1 MLRGSVEIQ
10 VRRTAA
16 IVGRISGL
24 PRDGRRCDNACMTTR
39 VEQIA
44 EQVKSLPLSEREE
57 LLAWLADFELGQ
69 VDAWDE
75 EVARDSLPGGRMQR
89 VLDRVRL
96 DIAEGRTKPLGE
108 VIDNE

>member
-1 MLRGSVEIQ
+1 
-10 VRRTAA
+10 
-16 IVGRISGL
+16 
-24 PRDGRRCDNACMTTR
+24 MTTH

-75 EVARDSLPGGRMQR
+75 EIARDSQPGGRMQR
-89 VLDRVRL
+89 VVDRVRR
-96 DIAEGRTKPLGE
+96 DIDGGRTKPLGE

>member
-1 MLRGSVEIQ
+1 V
-10 VRRTAA
+10 
-16 IVGRISGL
+16 
-24 PRDGRRCDNACMTTR
+24 TTR

-69 VDAWDE
+69 VDAWDV
-75 EVARDSLPGGRMQR
+75 EVAQDSQPGGRMQR
-89 VLDRVRL
+89 VIDHVRR

>member
-1 MLRGSVEIQ
+1 
-10 VRRTAA
+10 
-16 IVGRISGL
+16 
-24 PRDGRRCDNACMTTR
+24 MTTR

-75 EVARDSLPGGRMQR
+75 AIARDSQPGGRMQR
-89 VLDRVRL
+89 VIDLVRR
-96 DIAEGRTKPLGE
+96 DIAQGRTKPLGE

>member
-1 MLRGSVEIQ
+1 
-10 VRRTAA
+10 
-16 IVGRISGL
+16 
-24 PRDGRRCDNACMTTR
+24 MTTR

-75 EVARDSLPGGRMQR
+75 EMARDSQPGGRMQR
-89 VLDRVRL
+89 VIDRVRR
-96 DIAEGRTKPLGE
+96 DIAQGRTKLLGE

>member
-1 MLRGSVEIQ
+1 
-10 VRRTAA
+10 
-16 IVGRISGL
+16 
-24 PRDGRRCDNACMTTR
+24 MTTR

-75 EVARDSLPGGRMQR
+75 EMARDSQPGGRMQR
-89 VLDRVRL
+89 VIDRVRRA
-96 DIAEGRTKPLGE
+96 IAQGRTKPLGE

>member
-1 MLRGSVEIQ
+1 
-10 VRRTAA
+10 
-16 IVGRISGL
+16 
-24 PRDGRRCDNACMTTR
+24 MTTR

-75 EVARDSLPGGRMQR
+75 EMSRDSQPGGRMQR
-89 VLDRVRL
+89 VIDRVRR
-96 DIAEGRTKPLGE
+96 DIAQGRTKPLGE

>member
-1 MLRGSVEIQ
+1 
-10 VRRTAA
+10 
-16 IVGRISGL
+16 
-24 PRDGRRCDNACMTTR
+24 MTSR
-39 VEQIA
+39 VERIA

-75 EVARDSLPGGRMQR
+75 EMARDSQPGGRMQR
-89 VLDRVRL
+89 VIDRVRR
-96 DIAEGRTKPLGE
+96 DIAQGRTKLLGE

>member
-1 MLRGSVEIQ
+1 
-10 VRRTAA
+10 
-16 IVGRISGL
+16 
-24 PRDGRRCDNACMTTR
+24 MTTR

-75 EVARDSLPGGRMQR
+75 AIARDSQPGGRMQR
-89 VLDRVRL
+89 VIDRVRS
-96 DIAEGRTKPLGE
+96 DIAQGRTKPLGE

>member
-1 MLRGSVEIQ
+1 
-10 VRRTAA
+10 
-16 IVGRISGL
+16 
-24 PRDGRRCDNACMTTR
+24 MTTR

-57 LLAWLADFELGQ
+57 FLAWLADFELGQ

-75 EVARDSLPGGRMQR
+75 EIARDSQPGGRMER
-89 VLDRVRL
+89 VINRARR
-96 DIAEGRTKPLGE
+96 DIAQGRTKPLGE

>member
-1 MLRGSVEIQ
+1 
-10 VRRTAA
+10 
-16 IVGRISGL
+16 
-24 PRDGRRCDNACMTTR
+24 MTTR

-75 EVARDSLPGGRMQR
+75 EMARDSLPGGRMQR
-89 VLDRVRL
+89 VIDRVRR
-96 DIAEGRTKPLGE
+96 DIAQGRTKPLGE

>member
-1 MLRGSVEIQ
+1 
-10 VRRTAA
+10 
-16 IVGRISGL
+16 
-24 PRDGRRCDNACMTTR
+24 MTTR

-75 EVARDSLPGGRMQR
+75 EIARDSQPGGRMQR
-89 VLDRVRL
+89 VLDGVRR

>member
-1 MLRGSVEIQ
+1 
-10 VRRTAA
+10 
-16 IVGRISGL
+16 
-24 PRDGRRCDNACMTTR
+24 MTTR

-75 EVARDSLPGGRMQR
+75 EIARDSELCGRMQR
-89 VLDRVRL
+89 VLDRVRR

>member
-1 MLRGSVEIQ
+1 
-10 VRRTAA
+10 
-16 IVGRISGL
+16 
-24 PRDGRRCDNACMTTR
+24 MTTR

-75 EVARDSLPGGRMQR
+75 AIARDSQPGGRMQR
-89 VLDRVRL
+89 VTDRVRS
-96 DIAEGRTKPLGE
+96 DIAQGKTKPLGE

>member
-1 MLRGSVEIQ
+1 M
-10 VRRTAA
+10 
-16 IVGRISGL
+16 
-24 PRDGRRCDNACMTTR
+24 PRNGCRCDNEPMTTR

-75 EVARDSLPGGRMQR
+75 EIARDSQPGGRMQR
-89 VLDRVRL
+89 VIDRVRR
-96 DIAEGRTKPLGE
+96 DIAQGRTKPLGE

>member
-1 MLRGSVEIQ
+1 
-10 VRRTAA
+10 
-16 IVGRISGL
+16 
-24 PRDGRRCDNACMTTR
+24 MTTR
-39 VEQIA
+39 VEQIT

-75 EVARDSLPGGRMQR
+75 KIARDSQPGGRMQR
-89 VLDRVRL
+89 VIDRVRS
-96 DIAEGRTKPLGE
+96 DIAQGRTKPLGE

>member
-1 MLRGSVEIQ
+1 MPCNRC
-10 VRRTAA
+10 
-16 IVGRISGL
+16 
-24 PRDGRRCDNACMTTR
+24 RCDNAALTTR

-75 EVARDSLPGGRMQR
+75 ELARDSQPGGRMQH
-89 VLDRVRL
+89 VLDRVRR

>member
-1 MLRGSVEIQ
+1 
-10 VRRTAA
+10 
-16 IVGRISGL
+16 
-24 PRDGRRCDNACMTTR
+24 MTTR

-75 EVARDSLPGGRMQR
+75 EIARDSQPGGRMQR
-89 VLDRVRL
+89 VIDRVRR
-96 DIAEGRTKPLGE
+96 DIAQGRTKPLG
-108 VIDNE
+108 VVMDND

>member
-1 MLRGSVEIQ
+1 MPR
-10 VRRTAA
+10 
-16 IVGRISGL
+16 SGC
-24 PRDGRRCDNACMTTR
+24 RCDNESMTTR

-75 EVARDSLPGGRMQR
+75 EMARDSQPGGRMQR
-89 VLDRVRL
+89 VIDRVRR
-96 DIAEGRTKPLGE
+96 DIAQGRTKPLGE

>member
-1 MLRGSVEIQ
+1 
-10 VRRTAA
+10 
-16 IVGRISGL
+16 
-24 PRDGRRCDNACMTTR
+24 MTTR

-75 EVARDSLPGGRMQR
+75 KMARDSQPGGRMQR
-89 VLDRVRL
+89 VIDRVRR
-96 DIAEGRTKPLGE
+96 DIAKGRTKPLGE

>member
-1 MLRGSVEIQ
+1 
-10 VRRTAA
+10 
-16 IVGRISGL
+16 
-24 PRDGRRCDNACMTTR
+24 MTTR

-75 EVARDSLPGGRMQR
+75 EIARDSQPGGRMER
-89 VLDRVRL
+89 VINRARR
-96 DIAEGRTKPLGE
+96 DIAQGRTKLLGE

>member
-1 MLRGSVEIQ
+1 
-10 VRRTAA
+10 
-16 IVGRISGL
+16 
-24 PRDGRRCDNACMTTR
+24 MTTR

-75 EVARDSLPGGRMQR
+75 KMARDSQPGGRMQR
-89 VLDRVRL
+89 VIDRVRS
-96 DIAEGRTKPLGE
+96 DIAQGRTKPLGE

>member
-1 MLRGSVEIQ
+1 
-10 VRRTAA
+10 
-16 IVGRISGL
+16 
-24 PRDGRRCDNACMTTR
+24 MTTR

-75 EVARDSLPGGRMQR
+75 EMARDSQPGGRMQR
-89 VLDRVRL
+89 VIDRVRR
-96 DIAEGRTKPLGE
+96 DIAEGSDALPKS
-108 VIDNE
+108 

>member
-1 MLRGSVEIQ
+1 MQRN
-10 VRRTAA
+10 
-16 IVGRISGL
+16 
-24 PRDGRRCDNACMTTR
+24 GRRCDNAAMTTR
-39 VEQIA
+39 VQQIA

-75 EVARDSLPGGRMQR
+75 EMARDSQPGGRMQR
-89 VLDRVRL
+89 VIDRVRR
-96 DIAEGRTKPLGE
+96 DIAQGKTKPLGE

>member
-1 MLRGSVEIQ
+1 
-10 VRRTAA
+10 
-16 IVGRISGL
+16 
-24 PRDGRRCDNACMTTR
+24 MTTR
-39 VEQIA
+39 VEQIT

-75 EVARDSLPGGRMQR
+75 EIARDSQPGGRMQR
-89 VLDRVRL
+89 VIDRVRS
-96 DIAEGRTKPLGE
+96 DIAQGRTKPLGE

>member
-1 MLRGSVEIQ
+1 
-10 VRRTAA
+10 
-16 IVGRISGL
+16 
-24 PRDGRRCDNACMTTR
+24 MTTR

-69 VDAWDE
+69 VDAWDGE
-75 EVARDSLPGGRMQR
+75 IARDSQPGGRMQH
-89 VLDRVRL
+89 VLDRVRR
-96 DIAEGRTKPLGE
+96 DIADGRTKPLGE

>member
-1 MLRGSVEIQ
+1 MKTANQALEQTLDSVLRYGESVGCEMLNFC

-16 IVGRISGL
+16 IRRLTSGL
-24 PRDGRRCDNACMTTR
+24 PCDGCRCDNATMTTR

-69 VDAWDE
+69 VDAWDQE
-75 EVARDSLPGGRMQR
+75 IPEIPSR
-89 VLDRVRL
+89 VV
-96 DIAEGRTKPLGE
+96 
-108 VIDNE
+108 

>member
-1 MLRGSVEIQ
+1 M
-10 VRRTAA
+10 
-16 IVGRISGL
+16 
-24 PRDGRRCDNACMTTR
+24 PRNGCRCDNNFMTTR

-69 VDAWDE
+69 VDAWDDE
-75 EVARDSLPGGRMQR
+75 MARDSQPGGRMQR
-89 VLDRVRL
+89 VIDRVRR
-96 DIAEGRTKPLGE
+96 DIAQGRTKPLGE